1 MKEYNWREERKKY
14 QANGS
19 RSNDN
24 DAQQQPQTPPPVQ
37 PAVAVAVAA
46 APRKPSMAVIALLSL
61 LAIAVIGIFVLLFT
75 RSSDPKPEKIE
86 KIAAGK
92 INVSLPD
99 QPAASNVSSP
109 IVVTTGS
116 QDTAL
121 KLQQQA
127 EKHKYAVGVVAA
139 TLELKTGNKFVNA
152 IGTAW
157 AFDRN
162 KFATNS
168 HVVLGIKTSMQDL
181 RIRAAQWVIAR
192 EFKIEEQS
200 VNAFL
205 QKMDKDKA
213 QQLVTQALQ
222 FVANNTRAEDAIIV
236 INGGAGDSYSVSHVQ
251 THRNYGIV
259 DTKVS
264 PDVAVLTIY
273 GDHKNYFRIASQEKL
288 YALKSGEA
296 IAFLGFPME
305 LLQDNNLNLE
315 SPVATMQTGIV
326 TAVTDFYSRDAGVR
340 NNQWVKHNL
349 PATGGASGSPI
360 FNANGE
366 VVALLCGGNIVPQV
380 KTEKG
385 TLTRLPS
392 AALVNFAVRADLL
405 RGVGKR
411 IPLDEFL
418 H

>member
-99 QPAASNVSSP
+99 QPAASDVSSP

-121 KLQQQA
+121 QLQQQA

-152 IGTAW
+152 IIYYDTDKKLKTVDEKLVSIISQDYKSIYHTFAK
-157 AFDRN
+157 N
-162 KFATNS
+162 KS
-168 HVVLGIKTSMQDL
+168 EK
-181 RIRAAQWVIAR
+181 
-192 EFKIEEQS
+192 
-200 VNAFL
+200 
-205 QKMDKDKA
+205 
-213 QQLVTQALQ
+213 
-222 FVANNTRAEDAIIV
+222 
-236 INGGAGDSYSVSHVQ
+236 
-251 THRNYGIV
+251 
-259 DTKVS
+259 
-264 PDVAVLTIY
+264 
-273 GDHKNYFRIASQEKL
+273 EKL
-288 YALKSGEA
+288 YLR
-296 IAFLGFPME
+296 
-305 LLQDNNLNLE
+305 LLL
-315 SPVATMQTGIV
+315 
-326 TAVTDFYSRDAGVR
+326 VTDYICGMTDSFA
-340 NNQWVKHNL
+340 KNL
-349 PATGGASGSPI
+349 YQEL
-360 FNANGE
+360 NG
-366 VVALLCGGNIVPQV
+366 IQ
-380 KTEKG
+380 
-385 TLTRLPS
+385 
-392 AALVNFAVRADLL
+392 
-405 RGVGKR
+405 
-411 IPLDEFL
+411 
-418 H
+418 